1 MQRRAL
7 TAVLVAMVL
16 VAVACSGGSKDDDS
30 EEGGSRPEDRT
41 TLTAADAD
49 PPTTTSTTAVTEPTP
64 ASVVADGSGVAGV
77 AVATPPGDLIERLT
91 AALGPPTRDTG
102 FVTSDCHPDSQS
114 RWVWWSDFRVVLDQ
128 DQAASPVSG
137 GGPYRHTRMSCR
149 ACRIRWRSGPTC
161 RWARPGRS
169 WRPGGPRG
177 NTITRPS
184 AASKAP
190 LATTS

>member
-102 FVTSDCHPDSQS
+102 FVTSDCYPDSQS

-128 DQAASPVSG
+128 DQAASPVFRGWSVSSYEDEL
-137 GGPYRHTRMSCR
+137 PSLPDPLEVR
-149 ACRIRWRSGPTC
+149 ADVSLGTT
-161 RWARPGRS
+161 WAELAS
-169 WRPGGPRG
+169 WG
-177 NTITRPS
+177 
-184 AASKAP
+184 AAWEYDY
-190 LATTS
+190 